1 MITIFDYTLR
11 FIWAIVT
18 VGIIGLIIYF
28 RKSLTSIFHALGD
41 IDFLKAG
48 PLEFKRRE
56 QANKLLAVAESETE
70 TTSKFDSISEQ
81 LGINLKN
88 KKMLLAM
95 SSVAL
100 GISIETGY
108 LDSDGNKKLKD
119 ICKKLY
125 DEIKSIEPK
134 SEFIT
139 MIDEAPNLIDF
150 K

>member
-1 MITIFDYTLR
+1 MI
-11 FIWAIVT
+11 
-18 VGIIGLIIYF
+18 
-28 RKSLTSIFHALGD
+28 D
-41 IDFLKAG
+41 IDFLKAA

-56 QANKLLAVAESETE
+56 QANKLLAVAEAE
-70 TTSKFDSISEQ
+70 TTSKFDSTSEQ

-108 LDSDGNKKLKD
+108 LDSDGNKNLKD

-139 MIDEAPNLIDF
+139 MIDEAPNLIAF